1 MVVRQNTRGGQQVNT
16 EVVEII
22 AGSTSYQAMV
32 GEGLIDRAGDL
43 LTGVMRGRRCAIIA
57 DTNSAPMFA
66 QRLELSLAA
75 AGFAAERFTMPA
87 GEQSKTLVNVGRIC
101 DEMIAAGFDRSA
113 FGIGLG
119 GGVVGDVS
127 GFVAAIFSRGIA
139 HVQVPTTL
147 LAMVDSAIGGKC
159 GVNAS
164 AGKNLLGA
172 IHQPR
177 LILADT
183 STLTTLPDRELRQ
196 GMAEVVKHAII
207 RDATMFGLLRDTH
220 TSSRAERSEVEGPR
234 GVTESTEAR
243 GTTGSPGFARD
254 DLSSLIKRNIEIK
267 AGIVE
272 SDERETSGA
281 RAVLNFGHTIG
292 HAIERAANY
301 ELLRH
306 GEAISIGMVAACNV
320 SMKRA
325 GFSERERDDVIALL
339 NSLKLPTQLP
349 ATVSREAVFDAV
361 RFDKKF
367 QDGEVRFVVTP
378 RIGEAFLSKEVTLED
393 IREAIERL

>member
-1 MVVRQNTRGGQQVNT
+1 MNT
-16 EVVEII
+16 EVVEIT
-22 AGSTSYQAMV
+22 AGSTRYQAMV
-32 GEGLIDRAGDL
+32 GEGLIDRAGEL
-43 LTGVMRGRRCAIIA
+43 LTSVMRGRRCAIMA
-57 DTNSAPMFA
+57 DSNSGPRFAP
-66 QRLELSLAA
+66 RLEASLAA
-75 AGFAAERFTMPA
+75 AGFASMRFTMPA

-113 FGIGLG
+113 FVIGLG

-127 GFVAAIFSRGIA
+127 GFVAAVFSRGIA

-164 AGKNLLGA
+164 AGKNLIGA

-183 STLTTLPDRELRQ
+183 GTLTTLPDRELRQ
-196 GMAEVVKHAII
+196 GMAEIVKHAII
-207 RDATMFGLLRDTH
+207 RDAEMFELLRNTH
-220 TSSRAERSEVEGPR
+220 MSSRAERSRAEGPR
-234 GVTESTEAR
+234 GDKSSETSLSAA
-243 GTTGSPGFARD
+243 GSLGFARD

-267 AGIVE
+267 ASIVGA
-272 SDERETSGA
+272 DERETSGA

-325 GFSERERDDVIALL
+325 GS
-339 NSLKLPTQLP
+339 KCC
-349 ATVSREAVFDAV
+349 
-361 RFDKKF
+361 
-367 QDGEVRFVVTP
+367 TP
-378 RIGEAFLSKEVTLED
+378 RPSQC
-393 IREAIERL
+393 

>member
-1 MVVRQNTRGGQQVNT
+1 MNT
-16 EVVEII
+16 EVVEIT

-32 GEGLIDRAGDL
+32 GEGLIDRAGEL

-66 QRLELSLAA
+66 QRLESSLGA
-75 AGFAAERFTMPA
+75 AGFVAARFTMPA

-113 FGIGLG
+113 FVIGLG

-164 AGKNLLGA
+164 AGKNLIGA

-183 STLTTLPDRELRQ
+183 RTLTTLPDRELRQ

-207 RDATMFGLLRDTH
+207 RDAKMFGLLRDTRA
-220 TSSRAERSEVEGPR
+220 SSRAAR
-234 GVTESTEAR
+234 GVTDTTAAR
-243 GTTGSPGFARD
+243 GTTGSLGFARD

-267 AGIVE
+267 AGIVAA
-272 SDERETSGA
+272 DERETSGA

-349 ATVSREAVFDAV
+349 AVVSREAVFDAV

-367 QDGEVRFVVTP
+367 QGGEVRFVVTP

>member
-1 MVVRQNTRGGQQVNT
+1 
-16 EVVEII
+16 
-22 AGSTSYQAMV
+22 MV

-66 QRLELSLAA
+66 QRLEVSLAA
-75 AGFAAERFTMPA
+75 AGFASARFTMPA

-113 FGIGLG
+113 FVIGLG

-127 GFVAAIFSRGIA
+127 GFAAAVFSRGIA

-164 AGKNLLGA
+164 AGKNLIGA

-196 GMAEVVKHAII
+196 GMAEIVKHAII
-207 RDATMFGLLRDTH
+207 RDATMFVQLTR
-220 TSSRAERSEVEGPR
+220 SSRAKRSGVEGPR
-234 GVTESTEAR
+234 GDTSSDTPLSA
-243 GTTGSPGFARD
+243 TGSLGFARD
-254 DLSSLIKRNIEIK
+254 DLISLIKRNIEIK
-267 AGIVE
+267 AGIVAA
-272 SDERETSGA
+272 DERETSGA

-325 GFSERERDDVIALL
+325 GLSERERDDVRGLL
-339 NSLKLPTQLP
+339 DSLKLPTQLP
-349 ATVSREAVFDAV
+349 AAVSRAAVFDAV

-367 QDGEVRFVVTP
+367 HGGEVRFVVTP
-378 RIGEAFLSKEVTLED
+378 RIGEAFLSKDVTLED
-393 IREAIERL
+393 IRDAIAGL